1 MDRDVAAAGFRVE
14 LMWTVDSLGWQGVPS
29 DQVMARCLAAAA
41 PGAIYLLHV
50 GSASTDADALAAI
63 ISGLRAAGYGFVA
76 AAQVV

>member
-1 MDRDVAAAGFRVE
+1 
-14 LMWTVDSLGWQGVPS
+14 
-29 DQVMARCLAAAA
+29 
-41 PGAIYLLHV
+41 V